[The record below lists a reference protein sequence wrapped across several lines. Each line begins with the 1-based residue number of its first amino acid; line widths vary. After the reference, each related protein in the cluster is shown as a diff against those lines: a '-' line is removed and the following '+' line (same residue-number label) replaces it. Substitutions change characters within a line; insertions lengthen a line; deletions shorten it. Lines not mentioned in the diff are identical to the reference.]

1 MANMKKIYIELTS
14 KCGLSCNFCPSATR
28 VTSGI
33 SLELFK
39 KINHEV
45 KDLTKDIAYHVV
57 GDPLLVNNLGEYLDI
72 SYEAGLN
79 VHITTAGYYLKD
91 SDVDTLNHPAVKQ
104 INFSLNSYRGNNLP
118 ISLDEYLQNIADFT
132 LRFRKKNSKSF
143 INYRLWN
150 KEEDNSQQSYNDEVI
165 HKIFEKLGAKLP
177 GEYSVFDQRLRV
189 ISKVLF
195 NFDSLFEWPSLEASF
210 VSDKGYCHGLS
221 SQMAIL
227 SSGEVVPCCFDYKA
241 VINLGNAERESLQNI
256 LSSERSK
263 AIVNGFKNGV
273 ISEELC
279 KHCAYRSKFDD

>member
-1 MANMKKIYIELTS
+1 MKKIYIELTS

-28 VTSGI
+28 TTSSM
-33 SLELFK
+33 SLELFR
-39 KINHEV
+39 KINMQV

-57 GDPLLVNNLGEYLDI
+57 GDPLLVNNLSKYLDI

-79 VHITTAGYYLKD
+79 VHITTAGYYLKS
-91 SDVDTLNHPAVKQ
+91 SDVQTLNHPAVKQ

-118 ISLDEYLQNIADFT
+118 ISLDKYLQNIADFT
-132 LRFRKKNSKSF
+132 LEFRKLNTKSF

-165 HKIFEKLGAKLP
+165 YKMFAKLGAPLHDEKF
-177 GEYSVFDQRLRV
+177 VFEQRLRV

-195 NFDSLFEWPSLEASF
+195 NFDSLFEWPSLEANF
-210 VSDKGYCHGLS
+210 VSETGYCHGLS
-221 SQMAIL
+221 AQMAIL
-227 SSGEVVPCCFDYKA
+227 SSGEVVPCCFDYEA
-241 VINLGNAERESLQNI
+241 VINLGNVERESLQNI

-263 AIVNGFKNGV
+263 AIVDGFKNGV
-273 ISEELC
+273 ISEEFC

>member
-1 MANMKKIYIELTS
+1 MKKIYIELTS

-28 VTSGI
+28 TTSSM
-33 SLELFK
+33 SLELFR
-39 KINHEV
+39 KINDEV

-72 SYEAGLN
+72 SYKAGLN
-79 VHITTAGYYLKD
+79 VHITTAGYYLKP
-91 SDVDTLNHPAVKQ
+91 SDAQTLNHPAVKQ

-132 LRFRKKNSKSF
+132 LAFRTLNTKSF

-150 KEEDNSQQSYNDEVI
+150 KEEDNSQQSYNDEVM
-165 HKIFEKLGAKLP
+165 HKIFDKLGASLP
-177 GEYSVFDQRLRV
+177 DEKSAFEQRLRV

-195 NFDSLFEWPSLEASF
+195 NFDSLFEWPSLEANH
-210 VSDKGYCHGLS
+210 VSDTGYCHGLS

-227 SSGEVVPCCFDYKA
+227 SNGEVVPCCFDYEA
-241 VINLGNAERESLQNI
+241 VINLGNVEKESLQNI
-256 LSSERSK
+256 LSSDRSK
-263 AIVNGFKNGV
+263 AIIDGFKNGL

-279 KHCAYRSKFDD
+279 KRCAYRSKFD